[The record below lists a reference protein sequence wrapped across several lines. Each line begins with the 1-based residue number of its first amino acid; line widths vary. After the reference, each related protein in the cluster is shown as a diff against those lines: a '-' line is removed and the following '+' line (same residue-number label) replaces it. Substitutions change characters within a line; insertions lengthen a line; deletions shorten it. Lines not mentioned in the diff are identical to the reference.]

1 MAQYDC
7 VGTGPGKVIYK
18 LVVLVSHP
26 EQGPGRPGPSCFQS
40 QNCGFVTNQKCFSIH
55 SGIKTYN
62 NSIHCFIKKL
72 PEIGIV
78 FRPV

>member
-26 EQGPGRPGPSCFQS
+26 EQGSGRPRPSCFQS
-40 QNCGFVTNQKCFSIH
+40 QNCGFVTNQKSF
-55 SGIKTYN
+55 KTYKN
-62 NSIHCFIKKL
+62 TLFH
-72 PEIGIV
+72 
-78 FRPV
+78 